1 MVGVERLP
9 VKCKPLQ
16 SQWIASDP
24 ANTDTDVRSL
34 GDIVQKFLWLLLA
47 IIALFAVSMAV
58 RNRGARNR
66 QSTLRATL
74 DAADLLESEIR
85 ATRAVLKSAQL
96 PSGPAEEALDNA
108 MRDLLKQRLWLQ
120 SHAATASTESLERV
134 LNGLQEAIRQMRQ
147 SSAG

>member
-1 MVGVERLP
+1 
-9 VKCKPLQ
+9 
-16 SQWIASDP
+16 
-24 ANTDTDVRSL
+24 
-34 GDIVQKFLWLLLA
+34 
-47 IIALFAVSMAV
+47 MAV